1 MRKSCERIW
10 EHRAEGKRVSLD
22 FESFFQ
28 DTLTQFDTQVD
39 EFSWQRV
46 QDELIGQM
54 SDLLDVD
61 YDVLSLDLND
71 SDRRQRAL
79 VTEPTPMESPAPL
92 PVLSARSE
100 ARRVGNACAR
110 TCRYRW

>member
-71 SDRRQRAL
+71 SDRR
-79 VTEPTPMESPAPL
+79 
-92 PVLSARSE
+92 RSE
-100 ARRVGNACAR
+100 ERRVGTESVS
-110 TCRYRW
+110 TCRYRWSRYH

>member
-54 SDLLDVD
+54 SELLDVD

-71 SDRRQRAL
+71 SERRQRAL
-79 VTEPTPMESPAPL
+79 VTDTTPMESHAPL
-92 PVLSARSE
+92 PVLTAAQSSWFQPPS
-100 ARRVGNACAR
+100 
-110 TCRYRW
+110 TPSTPQP